1 MTALQTDRTL
11 TAGELDELDAYD
23 LREHLCA
30 WLIANTDDW
39 ASRYVDDALDRL
51 HRLTG
56 MSINAIRADIAADLE
71 LWHEENPT
79 PAERWARLWRQL
91 GQHDD
96 ERDAALEDCIEFLTC
111 AGFGPDDE
119 EVSAAMQ
126 IGYTLGARNALER
139 DAEIRRHQGAAR

>member
-1 MTALQTDRTL
+1 MTSLQTDRML
-11 TAGELDELDAYD
+11 TNGDLEDLDAYA
-23 LREHLCA
+23 LREHTCA
-30 WLIANTDDW
+30 WLIANTDNW
-39 ASRYVDDALDRL
+39 ADPYVDGLLDRL
-51 HRLTG
+51 HRMTG
-56 MSINAIRADIAADLE
+56 MSVNGIRTDIAADLE